1 MTVTVTMTARQALD
15 MLNFYG
21 ADARLPPPYDK
32 LSHSE
37 ITALA
42 HEEDLPAQEERE
54 RIASEERIANAP
66 NALKRA
72 LQGPPKRPT
81 PKRLQT
87 YFLRQFE
94 RSGSVGDAAARTGV
108 TPRTVQRW
116 RATNPIFAGRYNNL
130 LAHRAEV
137 LEELAL
143 QRAAAVEKA
152 ARFYRGKQV
161 ATVERHDNSMLMRV
175 LNRFDRAREREQAK
189 RDMDAEVERRVAAE
203 KAQLLRNEQ
212 AYRESIERTFGYRVE
227 AEVRKRISEMSPSMR
242 LPERPFGGG

>member
-15 MLNFYG
+15 TLNFYG

-54 RIASEERIANAP
+54 RIASEKRIANAP

-94 RSGSVGDAAARTGV
+94 RSGSVADAAARTGV

-152 ARFYRGKQV
+152 PRYYGGKQV
-161 ATVERHDNSMLMRV
+161 ATIERHDNSMLMRV

-212 AYRESIERTFGYRVE
+212 AYREAIERTFGHRVE
-227 AEVRKRISEMSPSMR
+227 AEVRKRIAEMSPSVR
-242 LPERPFGGG
+242 LPERPFGGR